1 MWCGCSTRDRFNIR
15 SPVIM
20 NASNLGC
27 ETRGLAPSSNAS
39 QLSPD
44 ATPDPLLDE
53 LLDELLFEFE
63 LLDGGVDL

>member
-1 MWCGCSTRDRFNIR
+1 
-15 SPVIM
+15 M